1 MRPEILTNRKR
12 TSVPA
17 RETPLSRRYKRIL
30 ENWVPIGLNYFED
43 WPERPNCGHFFGGG
57 PLVRQ
62 RHGLADLRVCSACEL
77 ARIRFEKDRML
88 ERSY

>member
-1 MRPEILTNRKR
+1 MRPEILTNRRR

-43 WPERPNCGHFFGGG
+43 WPERPNCGHFFGGAHWYGSDTAG
-57 PLVRQ
+57 PAFVFAA
-62 RHGLADLRVCSACEL
+62 LANSP
-77 ARIRFEKDRML
+77 RIRRETYRL
-88 ERSY
+88 L

>member
-43 WPERPNCGHFFGGG
+43 WPERPNCGHFFGGAHWYGSDTASDRSSCLQRLRILPNTIRNG
-57 PLVRQ
+57 P
-62 RHGLADLRVCSACEL
+62 D
-77 ARIRFEKDRML
+77 ARKKN
-88 ERSY
+88 